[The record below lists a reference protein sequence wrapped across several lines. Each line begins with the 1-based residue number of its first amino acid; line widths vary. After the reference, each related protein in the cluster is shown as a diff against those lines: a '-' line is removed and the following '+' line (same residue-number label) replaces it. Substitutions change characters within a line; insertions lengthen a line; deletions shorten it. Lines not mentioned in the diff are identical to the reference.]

1 MKTQH
6 FVGGG
11 IAVVVLIIA
20 VERWYEHPTYGRGM
34 AALLAAARAAIVL
47 SG

>member
-6 FVGGG
+6 VVGSG
-11 IAVVVLIIA
+11 IAIVVLIIA
-20 VERWYEHPTYGRGM
+20 VERWYEHPTYGRGVT
-34 AALLAAARAAIVL
+34 ALYAAARAAIVL